1 MQVPTRACAKRQPY
15 RTKGIL
21 VLDRKPI
28 FLLMS
33 SFFKGGTLI
42 EECKEL
48 GIHTI
53 LLTVESLKDKA
64 WPWHAIDEKFF
75 LPTGFEQPGITNAV
89 SFLARTREI
98 DRIIPLDD
106 FDVEVAASLREHLRS
121 PGMGDTTARFF
132 RDKLAMRVQAQE
144 QGVPVPEFVHVLNY
158 NAINEY
164 LVRVPAPWVLK
175 PRSQA
180 GSIGIKKCNTAEEVW
195 EHINRLGDEQSEHL
209 IEKYVPGDV
218 FHVDSVVYDNQVLFA
233 LSSRYHT
240 PPFDV
245 WNTGGVFATQTVDP
259 KHPAYAGLLEINKDV
274 IKAMRLVRGVTHAEF
289 IRAHDGQIYFLEM
302 AARVGGAHIDRLV
315 EAASGINPWREWP
328 RLELAYLQQKK
339 YKLPKVKKQQA
350 GLVICLSRHE
360 HPDLSAYTAS
370 EVVWKLAEEH
380 HAAVIVSS
388 PKSAKVDELLDEY
401 SRRLTQDVL
410 AVAPPTE
417 SAVH

>member
-1 MQVPTRACAKRQPY
+1 M
-15 RTKGIL
+15 
-21 VLDRKPI
+21 DRKPI

-33 SFFKGGTLI
+33 SFFKGGALI
-42 EECKEL
+42 EECHNL

-53 LLTVESLKDKA
+53 LLTVESLKDKP

-75 LPTGFEQPGITNAV
+75 MPTGFEQPGMTHAV
-89 SFLARTREI
+89 SFLARTRQI

-132 RDKLAMRVQAQE
+132 RDKLAMRVQAQDA
-144 QGVPVPEFVHVLNY
+144 GVPVPDFVHVLNY
-158 NAINEY
+158 DAINHY
-164 LVRVPAPWVLK
+164 LDTVPGPWVLK

-180 GSIGIKKCNTAEEVW
+180 GSIGIKKCHTSQEVW
-195 EHINRLGDEQSEHL
+195 DHINRLGDEQSEHL
-209 IEKYVPGDV
+209 IEKYIPGDV
-218 FHVDSVVYDNQVLFA
+218 FHVDSVVFDKEVLFA

-245 WNTGGVFATQTVDP
+245 WNTGGVFATQTVDK
-259 KHPAYAGLLEINKDV
+259 KHPAYHDLLESNQKV
-274 IKAMRLVRGVTHAEF
+274 ISAMRLVRGVTHAEF

-315 EAASGINPWREWP
+315 EAASGLNPWREWP
-328 RLELAYLQQKK
+328 RLELAYLQKKK
-339 YKLPKVKKQQA
+339 YKLPKLRKDQA

-360 HPDLSAYTAS
+360 TPDLAEYNAP

-380 HAAVIVSS
+380 HAAVIVSAS
-388 PKSAKVDELLDEY
+388 KSSRVDELLDQY
-401 SRRLTQDVL
+401 ARRLTEDVL

-417 SAVH
+417 TAVH

>member
-1 MQVPTRACAKRQPY
+1 M
-15 RTKGIL
+15 
-21 VLDRKPI
+21 DRKPI

-42 EECKEL
+42 EECKAL

-75 LPTGFEQPGITNAV
+75 MPLGFEEPGITHAV

-106 FDVEVAASLREHLRS
+106 FDVEVAAGLREHLRS

-132 RDKLAMRVQAQE
+132 RDKLAMRVQARDE
-144 QGVPVPEFVHVLNY
+144 GVPVPDFVHVLNY
-158 NAINEY
+158 DQINEY
-164 LVRVPAPWVLK
+164 LDRVPGPWVLK

-180 GSIGIKKCNTAEEVW
+180 GSIGIKKCHNAQEVW
-195 EHINRLGDEQSEHL
+195 DHINKLGDEQSEHL

-218 FHVDSVVYDNQVLFA
+218 FHVDSIVFDNKIHFA

-245 WNTGGVFATQTVDP
+245 WNGGGVFASQTVDP
-259 KHPAYAGLLEINKDV
+259 KHPAYQGLLDANEQV

-289 IRAHDGQIYFLEM
+289 IRAQDGTIYFLEM

-315 EAASGINPWREWP
+315 EAASGINPWKEWP
-328 RLELAYLQQKK
+328 KLELAYLKKEK
-339 YKLPKVKKQQA
+339 YKLPKIKKNQA
-350 GLVICLSRHE
+350 GLVICLSRNE
-360 HPDLSAYTAS
+360 HPDLSNYNAS
-370 EVVWKLAEEH
+370 EVVWKLAEEF
-380 HAAVIVSS
+380 HAAVIVSA
-388 PKSAKVDELLDEY
+388 PKSSRVDELLDEY
-401 SRRLTQDVL
+401 TQRLTTDVL

-417 SAVH
+417 TAVH

>member
-1 MQVPTRACAKRQPY
+1 MH
-15 RTKGIL
+15 
-21 VLDRKPI
+21 RKPI

-42 EECKEL
+42 EECKAL

-53 LLTVESLKDKA
+53 LLTVEKLKDKP

-75 LPTGFEQPGITNAV
+75 MPENFDQPGITHAV

-106 FDVEVAASLREHLRS
+106 FDVEVAAGLREHLRS

-132 RDKLAMRVQAQE
+132 RDKLAMRVQARDE
-144 QGVPVPEFVHVLNY
+144 GVPVPDFVHVLNY
-158 NAINEY
+158 QQVNEF
-164 LVRVPAPWVLK
+164 LERVPGPWVLK

-180 GSIGIKKCNTAEEVW
+180 GSIGIKKCENSQEVW

-218 FHVDSVVYDNQVLFA
+218 FHVDSVVYDHKVLFA
-233 LSSRYHT
+233 LSSRYHK

-245 WNTGGVFATQTVDP
+245 WNRGGVFATQTVDP
-259 KHPAYAGLLEINKDV
+259 KHPAYHGLLEANEQV

-289 IRAHDGQIYFLEM
+289 IRSQDGQIYFLEM

-315 EAASGINPWREWP
+315 EAASGLNPWREWA
-328 RLELAYLQQKK
+328 RLELAYLNKQK
-339 YKLPKVKKQQA
+339 YKLPKIQKKQA
-350 GLVICLSRHE
+350 GLVICLSKDE
-360 HPDLSAYTAS
+360 SPDLSHYNAP
-370 EVVWKLAEEH
+370 EIVWKLAEEH
-380 HAAVIVSS
+380 HAAVIVADA
-388 PKSAKVDELLDEY
+388 KSDKVDKLLDEY
-401 SRRLTQDVL
+401 SERLTRDVL

-417 SAVH
+417 TAVH

>member
-1 MQVPTRACAKRQPY
+1 M
-15 RTKGIL
+15 
-21 VLDRKPI
+21 DRKPI

-42 EECKEL
+42 EECHAL

-53 LLTVESLKDKA
+53 LLTVEKLKDKP
-64 WPWHAIDEKFF
+64 WPWASIDEKFF
-75 LPTGFEQPGITNAV
+75 MPENFDQPGITHAV

-132 RDKLAMRVQAQE
+132 RDKLAMRVQARDE
-144 QGVPVPEFVHVLNY
+144 GVPVPDFVHVLNY
-158 NAINEY
+158 QQINEY
-164 LVRVPAPWVLK
+164 LESVPGPWVLK

-180 GSIGIKKCNTAEEVW
+180 GSIGIKKCNNSQEVW
-195 EHINRLGDEQSEHL
+195 EHINKLGDEQSEHL
-209 IEKYVPGDV
+209 LEKYVPGDV
-218 FHVDSVVYDNQVLFA
+218 FHVDSVVYDNKVLFQ
-233 LSSRYHT
+233 LPSRYHK

-259 KHPAYAGLLEINKDV
+259 KHPAYKGLLECNEQV

-289 IRAHDGQIYFLEM
+289 IRAEDGQIYFLEM

-315 EAASGINPWREWP
+315 EAASGLNPWREWV
-328 RLELAYLQQKK
+328 RLELAYLKKEK
-339 YKLPKVKKQQA
+339 YKLPKLKKNQA

-360 HPDLSAYTAS
+360 TPDLSGYNAS
-370 EVVWKLAEEH
+370 EIVWKLAEEH
-380 HAAVIVSS
+380 HAAIIVAD
-388 PKSAKVDELLDEY
+388 PKTEKVDKLLDDY
-401 SRRLTQDVL
+401 SVRLTQDVL

-417 SAVH
+417 TAVH